1 MEETDHRLQEQSE
14 RLYEVFAELVRE
26 YQFRDREQVCCH
38 GLSISQCHALEMLS
52 TRGAQ
57 TMGDL
62 ARSLFLE
69 GSTVTRVV
77 DRLVEHGLAAR
88 SQDPHDRR
96 VWRVEATDRG
106 KQVFSTIRS
115 DLLNE
120 HIQILRELPEKSRET
135 VILTL
140 NGLLQAF
147 RARQSRTSSEEESHC
162 AG

>member
-1 MEETDHRLQEQSE
+1 MAKADHRLQEQSE

-57 TMGDL
+57 TMGDI

-77 DRLVEHGLAAR
+77 DRLVEDGLAER
-88 SQDPHDRR
+88 NQDPHDRR

-106 KQVFSTIRS
+106 NQVFLTIQS

-120 HIQILRELPEKSRET
+120 HIQILRELPEHSRET
-135 VILTL
+135 VISTL
-140 NGLLQAF
+140 NGLLKAF
-147 RARQSRTSSEEESHC
+147 RARQSQACSDKEKRC
-162 AG
+162 AT